1 MFLVS
6 NLYCLHSIN
15 IFTLYAF
22 VCSTSVVTRLSTKR
36 GWASFRCC
44 KQSWLWLFKPS
55 VYSHRR
61 EVSTNLQAF
70 QWFTNFTHM
79 LLCIYHICISNLFN
93 SIGNSTMGLA
103 LFISATAS
111 SYDHTML
118 LGMHRIIE
126 EPVALSCCY
135 RNLVCV
141 CIFWTPR
148 SVTRQ
153 RDYNFTLFALRLACI
168 LVAHTLFVDMYCIS
182 APLYKHSALLLCL
195 SSHLCS
201 QRYRH
206 SLLH

>member
-141 CIFWTPR
+141 CIYFELMALSLAIVTIILHCLHCAFACFSR
-148 SVTRQ
+148 SHI
-153 RDYNFTLFALRLACI
+153 I
-168 LVAHTLFVDMYCIS
+168 LLICVYQLQYI
-182 APLYKHSALLLCL
+182 
-195 SSHLCS
+195 
-201 QRYRH
+201 
-206 SLLH
+206 